1 MILLLS
7 LNLLLDFPFHQTLK
21 KVLGDALLIF
31 YFLKFALLLI
41 FYFCSDQGLLTP
53 EVGYAN
59 NSNSRFEH
67 SRSGL

>member
-1 MILLLS
+1 
-7 LNLLLDFPFHQTLK
+7 
-21 KVLGDALLIF
+21 
-31 YFLKFALLLI
+31 LLLI
-41 FYFCSDQGLLTP
+41 FYFCLDQGLLTP